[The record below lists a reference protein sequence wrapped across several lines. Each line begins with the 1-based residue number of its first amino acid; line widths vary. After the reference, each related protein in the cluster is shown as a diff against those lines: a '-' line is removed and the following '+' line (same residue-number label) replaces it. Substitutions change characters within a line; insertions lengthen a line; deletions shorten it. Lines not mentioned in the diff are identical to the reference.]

1 MKNLVTVLIILTIVS
16 STGCATN
23 GLQMK
28 NVNLVS
34 ASTSSK
40 SVKIKTNEKEEIQ
53 MLVLPHESLGL
64 SPTQDI
70 CRRNISVFM
79 ITFPLRLFG
88 EYFPGRL
95 RWNTWT
101 ILPNGTEKFGQIIF
115 VGMHPSG
122 CYFGIE
128 IIDGQISS
136 GGQTAI
142 LSSAV
147 DYIYSPLGKELK
159 VDRVKFLADSQY
171 RKKVIQKVNK
181 GKDGNIFNL
190 SLLSRVSGF
199 QEVIKSWNQ
208 IKYPEGYL
216 LSPYG
221 VKEVATIRRINPQ
234 YSYFQKLIGTGKFRI
249 SPIPNPIVFAISNS
263 IGIAMDM
270 IKAAGMPSRGWDFD
284 SQISRRQMSLV
295 IDYLLKLSQKEVQKR
310 NITNAKLLEALDASR
325 RKP

>member
-1 MKNLVTVLIILTIVS
+1 MKKIILLSVIIVAIVS
-16 STGCATN
+16 LAGCATN

-28 NVNLVS
+28 NINLAL
-34 ASTSSK
+34 ASDTSK
-40 SVKIKTNEKEEIQ
+40 ISVTTPKTQKKIQ

-64 SPTQDI
+64 KPTPAI
-70 CRRNISVFM
+70 CQGNVSTFM
-79 ITFPLRLFG
+79 VTFPLRLFG

-101 ILPNGTEKFGQIIF
+101 ILPNGTERFGQIIF

-122 CYFGIE
+122 YYFGVE
-128 IIDGQISS
+128 IINGQVSF
-136 GGQTAI
+136 GQTVI

-147 DYIYSPLGKELK
+147 DYIYSPLGKELE
-159 VDRVKFLADSQY
+159 VNRVKFLADSQY

-190 SLLSRVSGF
+190 SLLSRVLGF
-199 QEVIKSWNQ
+199 QEIIKSWNQ

-221 VKEVATIRRINPQ
+221 VKEVATIRGINPQ
-234 YSYFQKLIGTGKFRI
+234 YSYFQKLLGTGKFRI
-249 SPIPNPIVFAISNS
+249 SPIPNPLVFAISNS
-263 IGIAMDM
+263 LGIVMDM
-270 IKAAGMPSRGWDFD
+270 VNTGNIPSTGWDFD

-295 IDYLLKLSQKEVQKR
+295 VDYLLRLSQNEVQKR
-310 NITNAKLLEALDASR
+310 NITNAKLLQALDTPR